1 MRKFK
6 RSLPREPD
14 QTEYRSQYPQE
25 PQHLHYRAQPQED
38 IQQHSRPNAQ
48 YAQQNTQ
55 PDQVYTPPLTAQPI
69 HWKPEPPQVKEIKLE
84 DLSGISEQE
93 PPIYVLADKP
103 KPAPGFFTLLYAIAR
118 GCVQMNPDLN
128 KVSKAS

>member
-6 RSLPREPD
+6 RSLPRES
-14 QTEYRSQYPQE
+14 EYRSQYSQADTQE
-25 PQHLHYRAQPQED
+25 YQAHQKPRPHLQQHNNIRPSAQP
-38 IQQHSRPNAQ
+38 
-48 YAQQNTQ
+48 TG
-55 PDQVYTPPLTAQPI
+55 DQDEVYTPPLTAQPI
-69 HWKPEPPQVKEIKLE
+69 HWKPEPPVKEIKVE

-103 KPAPGFFTLLYAIAR
+103 KPTPGFFTLLYAIAR

-128 KVSKAS
+128 KVSK